1 VYSARVAAQAALGSR
16 SVFPNCLT
24 FMVARHPSRVDAK
37 RGDHLLQAD
46 IGTDSVESRF
56 DHFRTSDHSSAISL
70 TFYVLLSAKMS
81 YFPFSLS
88 GPLSP

>member
-1 VYSARVAAQAALGSR
+1 MEDISADSFL
-16 SVFPNCLT
+16 F
-24 FMVARHPSRVDAK
+24 ARHPSRVDAK
-37 RGDHLLQAD
+37 RGDRFLQAD

-56 DHFRTSDHSSAISL
+56 DHFRTADHSSAISL

-81 YFPFSLS
+81 YFPFSPS

>member
-1 VYSARVAAQAALGSR
+1 VANLTLHALLSDKARL
-16 SVFPNCLT
+16 LT
-24 FMVARHPSRVDAK
+24 FVSSGLPVIRPESMPSAEINF
-37 RGDHLLQAD
+37 LQAD

>member
-1 VYSARVAAQAALGSR
+1 LSDNQSNSFQVAVR
-16 SVFPNCLT
+16 F
-24 FMVARHPSRVDAK
+24 ARHPSRVDAK
-37 RGDHLLQAD
+37 RGDHFLQAD

-56 DHFRTSDHSSAISL
+56 DHFRTASICVDRSSAISL

-88 GPLSP
+88 GPLSS